1 MKSINMKN
9 ITTIIQFTLL
19 AFASLNTKAQGDLQF
34 NRAVVE
40 EISITAS
47 SPGTLVDSIIVPA
60 GKVLKITN
68 ISSYTFPWGETRR
81 AGWRLKGFYIGDI
94 VNAVDQ
100 AFWLPAGSYPVY
112 AVFSNWGSSHYP
124 LTSRLQ
130 YNGIEFNVVQ

>member
-1 MKSINMKN
+1 MKN
-9 ITTIIQFTLL
+9 ITTIILFTLL
-19 AFASLNTKAQGDLQF
+19 AFASLNSNAQGNLQF

-68 ISSYTFPWGETRR
+68 ISSYAPWNESRD
-81 AGWRLKGFYIGDI
+81 AEWRLKGFRI
-94 VNAVDQ
+94 VDMANEGQ

-112 AVFSNWGSSHYP
+112 AVFFSWGNNYYP
-124 LTSRLQ
+124 FTSRLQ